1 MLTLDETLP
10 GIAPEYTSDLIYTRL
25 NCNSNGDLPP
35 SPYAG
40 MAAAMAGGTGA
51 TAKDNVKAATEIST
65 ASEQTIA
72 ADTPSSTPEG
82 DKDTK
87 EEDLEISKRFEE
99 QCFLLDALEEFA
111 KANSYTQYKNF
122 IALEGTKDDAALL
135 VSKINSRFGE
145 NENGLKQFMNITPAQ
160 YSMLVPK
167 IRLFVQK
174 RQDEKDKFGMIQE
187 LRFKDFTNKSSVE
200 DIMKSATGRGDD
212 AGLVSFSYEFDGRDP
227 GSVTNMI
234 RGSIRLLFTDFDTLI
249 KPIRGIT
256 EEEKDHFAPTTPIDF
271 QYLEPRF
278 LDLIVRQPTR
288 KKIEGTS
295 LPFLIRVH
303 AEIGWQIPEDATNG
317 NMFPVELKKYIDDGY
332 LNEYLVLDI
341 LEHEMDFKEDGRI
354 ELSIDYRAGIEN
366 VLFNQTDILEV
377 DKDLER
383 RAKEKLQKLKND
395 QKVARRIDEEVRS
408 KKAKSSPGA
417 EKRLVITEGGEA
429 VETSS
434 QAGETT
440 AADVIVATSG
450 LKLLD
455 IAFDAVKRLAGKAEP
470 ESDMKKVSRFK
481 KVQDQK
487 VEFTKESQKIA
498 RYRKLL
504 DRLEGSEKIKFI
516 DLDSRLTKKWISEIA
531 RANLFPD
538 DANIVG
544 SRTRAAAVMRESGV
558 LTTPVGPPLPG
569 ESTMANQ
576 IATGTARKDP
586 TLDQVRKSLR
596 EMDNKEAERLKAVK
610 NGDSVSQRT
619 APKSN
624 FDFNKHKADAV
635 PGSDKHRIHFM
646 YLGDI
651 MDVACEVLYELEP
664 HLGLTRIVSGPVQ
677 YVSQTDGQMKNI
689 NLADIPISLEALSD
703 WIYRNII
710 AKGITGM
717 SLGDFLSS
725 LVTDLAFEALG
736 QKTCFGNIKEYPSLM
751 MSPIALNL
759 KGAAAGELTEPIARV
774 DGKYPRTSVN
784 NFASQAKN
792 NLASRGD
799 LRGRKR
805 VTTANY
811 VFLNGVVREENNFN
825 YGINSFNVDFHKNG
839 VYNLGIGRDRG
850 IVKNIKFTKSDAPYQ
865 LEMRV
870 EQRQSEEGFTLGE
883 FRQVYNAT
891 VKLVGNTLFRNGQYV
906 RLDPSTMGLDQRTA
920 IQLGLG
926 GMYVIT
932 KVEGELSRSGY
943 ETTLTCK
950 YNSTGESK
958 RKIE

>member
-1 MLTLDETLP
+1 MSILDDF
-10 GIAPEYTSDLIYTRL
+10 IAGFTGNASEELKQEVAAEMEQRAASD
-25 NCNSNGDLPP
+25 
-35 SPYAG
+35 A
-40 MAAAMAGGTGA
+40 
-51 TAKDNVKAATEIST
+51 ST
-65 ASEQTIA
+65 ASKQARGT
-72 ADTPSSTPEG
+72 DTPSSTPEG

-87 EEDLEISKRFEE
+87 EKDLEISKRFEE
-99 QCFLLDALEEFA
+99 QCFLLDALEEFS
-111 KANSYTQYKNF
+111 KANSHTQYKNF
-122 IALEGTKDDAALL
+122 ITLDGTKDDAALL

-256 EEEKDHFAPTTPIDF
+256 EEEKDHFAPTAPIDF

-295 LPFLIRVH
+295 LPYLIRVH

-317 NMFPVELKKYIDDGY
+317 NMFPKELKQYIDDGY

-377 DKDLER
+377 DKEFEK
-383 RAKEKLQKLKND
+383 RAKEKLEEAKRKQKGAK
-395 QKVARRIDEEVRS
+395 RIDEFRASRAKNAS
-408 KKAKSSPGA
+408 KTGA
-417 EKRLVITEGGEA
+417 SGTFVITEGDEA
-429 VETSS
+429 VERSALDGKKTTL
-434 QAGETT
+434 ETLIDYGTPIGATKAALT
-440 AADVIVATSG
+440 ALGRGVGAI
-450 LKLLD
+450 
-455 IAFDAVKRLAGKAEP
+455 
-470 ESDMKKVSRFK
+470 ESEGDMKEVSRNK
-481 KVQDQK
+481 KIQDQK

-516 DLDSRLTKKWISEIA
+516 DLNPQLTKKWITEIA

-538 DANIVG
+538 DVNIAR
-544 SRTRAAAVMRESGV
+544 SRTRAAAIMRQSGV
-558 LTTPVGPPLPG
+558 LTTPSGPPLPG
-569 ESTMANQ
+569 ESSIPNE

-586 TLDQVRKSLR
+586 TLGQLRDNLKTMQDQADK
-596 EMDNKEAERLKAVK
+596 RLEAVK
-610 NGDSVSQRT
+610 KGDSPAQRAT
-619 APKSN
+619 PKSN
-624 FDFNKHKADAV
+624 FDYDKKKADAV
-635 PGSDKHRIHFM
+635 PGSDKHRVHFM
-646 YLGDI
+646 YLGDV
-651 MDVACEVLYELEP
+651 MDVACEVLYELDP

-677 YVSQTDGQMKNI
+677 YVSQTDGTMKNV

-736 QKTCFGNIKEYPSLM
+736 QKTCFGNIKEFPSLM

-759 KGAAAGELTEPIARV
+759 KGAAAGQLSEPIARV
-774 DGKYPRTSVN
+774 NGKYPRTSVN
-784 NFASQAKN
+784 YFASQAKN

-825 YGINSFNVDFHKNG
+825 YGVNSFNVDFHKNG

>member
-1 MLTLDETLP
+1 MGILDDFVAGFTGNASEELKQE
-10 GIAPEYTSDLIYTRL
+10 IAAEVEQR
-25 NCNSNGDLPP
+25 N
-35 SPYAG
+35 AG
-40 MAAAMAGGTGA
+40 
-51 TAKDNVKAATEIST
+51 AKDLQTAASQARGT
-65 ASEQTIA
+65 
-72 ADTPSSTPEG
+72 DTPSSTPEG

-87 EEDLEISKRFEE
+87 EKDLEISKRFEE
-99 QCFLLDALEEFA
+99 QCFLLDALEEFS
-111 KANSYTQYKNF
+111 KANSHTEYKNF
-122 IALEGTKDDAALL
+122 ITLSGTKDDAALL
-135 VSKINSRFGE
+135 VSKINSRFGKD
-145 NENGLKQFMNITPAQ
+145 ENGLKQFMNITPAQ

-174 RQDEKDKFGMIQE
+174 RQGEKDKFGMIQE
-187 LRFKDFTNKSSVE
+187 LRFKDFTNKSSIE
-200 DIMKSATGRGDD
+200 DIMRSATGRGDD

-227 GSVTNMI
+227 GSVSNMI

-256 EEEKDHFAPTTPIDF
+256 EEEKDHFAPTAPIDF

-295 LPFLIRVH
+295 LPYLIRVH
-303 AEIGWQIPEDATNG
+303 AEIGWQLPEDATSG
-317 NMFPVELKKYIDDGY
+317 NMFPKGLKQYIDDGY

-366 VLFNQTDILEV
+366 VLFNQTDILQI
-377 DKDLER
+377 DKELEK
-383 RAKEKLQKLKND
+383 RAKERLEKVKRD
-395 QKVARRIDEEVRS
+395 QKQAKKIDSLRDAKSKIASKGEAEATFRID
-408 KKAKSSPGA
+408 KADGSVEKSSQKGA
-417 EKRLVITEGGEA
+417 
-429 VETSS
+429 
-434 QAGETT
+434 TT

-450 LKLLD
+450 LGLL
-455 IAFDAVKRLAGKAEP
+455 KAGAQALGRTFGLVEP
-470 ESDMKKVSRFK
+470 ESDMKEVSKHK
-481 KVQDQK
+481 KLQDQK
-487 VEFTKESQKIA
+487 LEFTKESQKIV

-504 DRLEGSEKIKFI
+504 DRLEATEKIKFI
-516 DLDSRLTKKWISEIA
+516 DLDPQLAKKWITEIA

-538 DANIVG
+538 DVNIAR
-544 SRTRAAAVMRESGV
+544 SRTRAAAIMRQSGV
-558 LTTPVGPPLPG
+558 LTTPTGPPLPG
-569 ESTMANQ
+569 ESSMLNQ
-576 IATGTARKDP
+576 IAAGTAGKDP
-586 TLDQVRKSLR
+586 TLDAL
-596 EMDNKEAERLKAVK
+596 KERLEAMQGKANDRLKAVQA
-610 NGDSVSQRT
+610 GDSPAQRT

-624 FDFNKHKADAV
+624 FDYNKQKADAV
-635 PGSDKHRIHFM
+635 PGSDKHRVHFL
-646 YLGDI
+646 YLGDV

-677 YVSQTDGQMKNI
+677 YVSQTDGTMKNI

-710 AKGITGM
+710 AKGISSM
-717 SLGDFLSS
+717 SLGNFLSS

-736 QKTCFGNIKEYPSLM
+736 QKTCFGNIKEFPSLM

-759 KGAAAGELTEPIARV
+759 KGAAAGQLSEPVARV
-774 DGKYPRTSVN
+774 NGKYPRTSVN
-784 NFASQAKN
+784 YFASQAKN

-811 VFLNGVVREENNFN
+811 VFLNGIVREENNFN
-825 YGINSFNVDFHKNG
+825 YGTNSFNVDFHRNG

-906 RLDPSTMGLDQRTA
+906 RLDPSTMGLDARTA

-958 RKIE
+958 RKTE